1 MKPTRLSIA
10 FSWRH
15 AAGEFILIVTG
26 VLVAMAAN
34 SWWTSRQDHTKER
47 SYLAQLLADTRANQV
62 RVDSAVASDSAAMAA
77 TRRLLALLS
86 DTGTDTGTDT
96 DTAST
101 QPRDSARRDVP
112 GGDAFSSPDFRP
124 LLGTYTAL
132 LETGDLQLLDSPG
145 LRFRLVAYQSSLE
158 SVRETVRHTA
168 ETMERHED
176 SYFRALLPLL
186 LPARGARGPAFGR
199 ITEVARGRQDITIP
213 LGAAMAARGR
223 RLRVLRALR
232 TETGVLVDSLAAA
245 ARRMDE

>member
-1 MKPTRLSIA
+1 VKPTRFSLT
-10 FSWRH
+10 FSWQH
-15 AAGEFILIVTG
+15 ALGEFILIVTG

-47 SYLAQLLADTRANQV
+47 SYIAQLLADTRANQE
-62 RVDSAVASDSAAMAA
+62 RVDSAFASDSAAMVS

-86 DTGTDTGTDT
+86 DT
-96 DTAST
+96 ASA
-101 QPRDSARRDVP
+101 QPRDSTRRGIP

-168 ETMERHED
+168 ETMERQED

-186 LPARGARGPAFGR
+186 PARGGRGGPAFGR
-199 ITEVARGRQDITIP
+199 LTEVARGRQDITIP
-213 LGAAMAARGR
+213 LGAAMAARSR
-223 RLRVLRALR
+223 RMRVLRALR
-232 TETGVLVDSLAAA
+232 KETGLLVDSLAAEG
-245 ARRMDE
+245 RRMDE

>member
-1 MKPTRLSIA
+1 MKPTRLSLA
-10 FSWRH
+10 FSWQH
-15 AAGEFILIVTG
+15 AIGEFILIVTG

-34 SWWTSRQDHTKER
+34 TWWTSRQDHTKER
-47 SYLAQLLADTRANQV
+47 SYLAQLLADTRANQE
-62 RVDSAVASDSAAMAA
+62 RVDSAFASDSAAMVS

-86 DTGTDTGTDT
+86 DTTP
-96 DTAST
+96 A
-101 QPRDSARRDVP
+101 PPDSARRGLP
-112 GGDAFSSPDFRP
+112 GGDAFASPDFRP

-186 LPARGARGPAFGR
+186 AARGGQGPAFGR
-199 ITEVARGRQDITIP
+199 LAEAARGRQDITIP
-213 LGAAMAARGR
+213 LGAAMAARR
-223 RLRVLRALR
+223 RRMQVLRALR
-232 TETGVLVDSLAAA
+232 TETGLLVDSLAAEG
-245 ARRMDE
+245 RKFEE

>member
-15 AAGEFILIVTG
+15 ALGEFVLIVTG

-34 SWWTSRQDHTKER
+34 SWWTSRQDHARER
-47 SYLAQLLADTRANQV
+47 SYLAQLLADTRANQE
-62 RVDSAVASDSAAMAA
+62 RVDSAYASDSVAMAS
-77 TRRLLALLS
+77 TRRILALLS
-86 DTGTDTGTDT
+86 DTTP
-96 DTAST
+96 ASE
-101 QPRDSARRDVP
+101 QPRDSTRRGLP

-168 ETMERHED
+168 ETLERHED

-186 LPARGARGPAFGR
+186 SARGGRGGPAFGR
-199 ITEVARGRQDITIP
+199 LAEVARGRQEVTIP
-213 LGAAMAARGR
+213 LGAAMAARSR
-223 RLRVLRALR
+223 RMRVLRDLR
-232 TETGVLVDSLAAA
+232 KETRLLVDSLAAEG
-245 ARRMDE
+245 RKFDE